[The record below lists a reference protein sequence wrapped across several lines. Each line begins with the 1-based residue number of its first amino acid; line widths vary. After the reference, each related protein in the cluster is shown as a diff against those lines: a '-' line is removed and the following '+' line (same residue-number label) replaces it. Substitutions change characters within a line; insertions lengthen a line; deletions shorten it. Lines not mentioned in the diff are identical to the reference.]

1 MGQGLRVD
9 LWEVLDQVDLCYLF
23 CSTAFF
29 PIMIMEYTL
38 KVESVPYRD
47 LTLFL
52 KKGLSVFYP
61 PLRVLNRISK
71 SLNKDTKNGFILH
84 KLKGCFI
91 ELEVHIN

>member
-1 MGQGLRVD
+1 MRVD

-29 PIMIMEYTL
+29 PMMIMEYTL

-52 KKGLSVFYP
+52 KKGLPVFYP

>member
-1 MGQGLRVD
+1 MRVG

-29 PIMIMEYTL
+29 PMMIMEYTL
-38 KVESVPYRD
+38 KVESVSYRD
-47 LTLFL
+47 LTLFS

-61 PLRVLNRISK
+61 PLLNRISK

-91 ELEVHIN
+91 ELELHIN